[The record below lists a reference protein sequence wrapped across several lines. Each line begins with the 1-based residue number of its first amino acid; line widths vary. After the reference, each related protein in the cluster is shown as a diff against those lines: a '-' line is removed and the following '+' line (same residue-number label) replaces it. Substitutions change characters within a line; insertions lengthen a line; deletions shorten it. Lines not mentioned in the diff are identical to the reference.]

1 MARPIKKGLDYF
13 PLNTDFMN
21 NRTIRRLKR
30 KGGFKAIVLYM
41 DLLCDIYANS
51 YFIEITDNYIFDLSD
66 QLGLEEKDIRSMIE
80 IMIVLG
86 LFHERSFDKSH
97 ILTSE
102 TIQEQYA
109 FSKSKRPD
117 NKAVIDLYK
126 IVNDVKTE
134 VFADETPQNDTKSA
148 YSIVKERKENITTT
162 SSPARTYA
170 REEILRSY
178 RDELSNDEDWRAAI
192 VRMSGK
198 GPAVLDLLPGVMELF
213 ESHIVSTGDMGTL
226 RTKNDYARRF
236 TSWWRCLD
244 YQPEADII
252 NRPAPIAPAGNKR
265 PAAPS
270 RIEEAMKASERAAQ
284 IALNILQA
292 DGHDR
297 SRA

>member
-80 IMIVLG
+80 IMIELG

-148 YSIVKERKENITTT
+148 YSIVKERKGKERKHYYYFF
-162 SSPARTYA
+162 SRTHV
-170 REEILRSY
+170 RTG
-178 RDELSNDEDWRAAI
+178 RDPPLLSR
-192 VRMSGK
+192 
-198 GPAVLDLLPGVMELF
+198 
-213 ESHIVSTGDMGTL
+213 
-226 RTKNDYARRF
+226 RTIQR
-236 TSWWRCLD
+236 
-244 YQPEADII
+244 
-252 NRPAPIAPAGNKR
+252 
-265 PAAPS
+265 
-270 RIEEAMKASERAAQ
+270 
-284 IALNILQA
+284 
-292 DGHDR
+292 
-297 SRA
+297 

>member
-80 IMIVLG
+80 IMIELG

-109 FSKSKRPD
+109 FQR
-117 NKAVIDLYK
+117 
-126 IVNDVKTE
+126 VK
-134 VFADETPQNDTKSA
+134 DQIIK
-148 YSIVKERKENITTT
+148 
-162 SSPARTYA
+162 
-170 REEILRSY
+170 LL
-178 RDELSNDEDWRAAI
+178 LSCI
-192 VRMSGK
+192 K
-198 GPAVLDLLPGVMELF
+198 
-213 ESHIVSTGDMGTL
+213 
-226 RTKNDYARRF
+226 
-236 TSWWRCLD
+236 
-244 YQPEADII
+244 
-252 NRPAPIAPAGNKR
+252 
-265 PAAPS
+265 
-270 RIEEAMKASERAAQ
+270 
-284 IALNILQA
+284 
-292 DGHDR
+292 
-297 SRA
+297 

>member
-1 MARPIKKGLDYF
+1 
-13 PLNTDFMN
+13 
-21 NRTIRRLKR
+21 
-30 KGGFKAIVLYM
+30 
-41 DLLCDIYANS
+41 
-51 YFIEITDNYIFDLSD
+51 
-66 QLGLEEKDIRSMIE
+66 MIE
-80 IMIVLG
+80 LG

-198 GPAVLDLLPGVMELF
+198 GPAVLDLLPGVMDPANRREAIA
-213 ESHIVSTGDMGTL
+213 ESVEDEIQG
-226 RTKNDYARRF
+226 
-236 TSWWRCLD
+236 
-244 YQPEADII
+244 ADILMVK
-252 NRPAPIAPAGNKR
+252 PALAYLDVIRDVRNATSS
-265 PAAPS
+265 PS
-270 RIEEAMKASERAAQ
+270 SS
-284 IALNILQA
+284 L
-292 DGHDR
+292 
-297 SRA
+297 S

>member
-1 MARPIKKGLDYF
+1 
-13 PLNTDFMN
+13 
-21 NRTIRRLKR
+21 
-30 KGGFKAIVLYM
+30 
-41 DLLCDIYANS
+41 
-51 YFIEITDNYIFDLSD
+51 
-66 QLGLEEKDIRSMIE
+66 MIE
-80 IMIVLG
+80 IMIELG

-117 NKAVIDLYK
+117 NKAVIELYK

-213 ESHIVSTGDMGTL
+213 ESHIVST
-226 RTKNDYARRF
+226 RRF

-292 DGHDR
+292 DGHDK

>member
-80 IMIVLG
+80 IMIELG

-117 NKAVIDLYK
+117 NKAVIELYK

-198 GPAVLDLLPGVMELF
+198 GPAGRDGTF
-213 ESHIVSTGDMGTL
+213 RESHRLYRRHGNAPHQERL
-226 RTKNDYARRF
+226 RPSFHLLVEMPRLPTRGRHNQSSRTNRPGRKQTARRPL
-236 TSWWRCLD
+236 THRRSH
-244 YQPEADII
+244 E
-252 NRPAPIAPAGNKR
+252 
-265 PAAPS
+265 
-270 RIEEAMKASERAAQ
+270 SERTSGTNS
-284 IALNILQA
+284 IEHLT
-292 DGHDR
+292 
-297 SRA
+297 SRRT

>member
-80 IMIVLG
+80 IMIELG

-117 NKAVIDLYK
+117 NKAVIELYK

-170 REEILRSY
+170 REEI
-178 RDELSNDEDWRAAI
+178 
-192 VRMSGK
+192 
-198 GPAVLDLLPGVMELF
+198 
-213 ESHIVSTGDMGTL
+213 
-226 RTKNDYARRF
+226 
-236 TSWWRCLD
+236 
-244 YQPEADII
+244 
-252 NRPAPIAPAGNKR
+252 AG
-265 PAAPS
+265 
-270 RIEEAMKASERAAQ
+270 
-284 IALNILQA
+284 
-292 DGHDR
+292 
-297 SRA
+297 